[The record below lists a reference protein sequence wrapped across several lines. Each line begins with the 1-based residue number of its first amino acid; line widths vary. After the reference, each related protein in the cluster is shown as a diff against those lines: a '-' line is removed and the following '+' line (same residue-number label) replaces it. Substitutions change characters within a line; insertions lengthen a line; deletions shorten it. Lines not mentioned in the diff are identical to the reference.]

1 MSDSNN
7 LSELHWLL
15 AIVQSIDVGV
25 VVMDRQYRIDV
36 WNTFMENRSGRLP
49 EEARKKSFFE
59 LFPEV
64 DEQWFRRKVENVAT
78 LGTPSFTVWEQRP
91 YLLRFKNYQ
100 PITGL
105 EDFMYQ
111 NTTLLPLKG
120 LGGCI
125 EQICLIIYDVTDVA
139 TNRRQLQAANQELQ
153 RLSSTDRLT
162 GLFNRGHWEEMLRQ
176 EYARHCRY
184 ERNAAL
190 VMFDID
196 HFKKI
201 NDTYGH
207 QAGDAVIQQTA
218 EIIRTSMRD
227 ADTAG
232 RYGGEEFVV
241 LLPDTDSEGALSV
254 AERLRQSIEAH
265 EVNYEGHSIRFTV
278 SLGIADLS
286 QPISG
291 YAQLIERA
299 DNALYASK
307 SAGRNRV
314 TVYQKVGVTADCV
327 RQENSKA

>member
-1 MSDSNN
+1 MSDPND

-25 VVMDRQYRIDV
+25 VVLDREYRIDV

-49 EEARKKSFFE
+49 EEARKKTFFE

-64 DEQWFRRKVENVAT
+64 DERWFRRKVENVAT
-78 LGTPSFTVWEQRP
+78 LGTPSFTIWEQRP

-111 NTTLLPLKG
+111 NTTLMPLKSLSG
-120 LGGCI
+120 SI

-176 EYARHCRY
+176 DYARHRRY

-201 NDTYGH
+201 NDSYGH
-207 QAGDAVIQQTA
+207 QAGDAVIQHTA
-218 EIIRTSMRD
+218 ELVRQCMRD
-227 ADTAG
+227 ADIAG

-241 LLPDTDSEGALSV
+241 LLPDTDSEGAV
-254 AERLRQSIEAH
+254 TFAERLRQSIEAH
-265 EVNYEGHSIRFTV
+265 EVVHDGHSIRFTV

-286 QPISG
+286 QPIAG

-299 DNALYASK
+299 DNALYSSK
-307 SAGRNRV
+307 AAGRNQV
-314 TVYQKVGVTADCV
+314 TLY
-327 RQENSKA
+327 R

>member
-1 MSDSNN
+1 MSDPND

-15 AIVQSIDVGV
+15 AIVQNIDVGV
-25 VVMDRQYRIDV
+25 GVLDRNYRVDV
-36 WNTFMENRSGRLP
+36 WNTFMENRPGRLP
-49 EEARKKSFFE
+49 AEARRKSFFE

-78 LGTPSFTVWEQRP
+78 LGTPSFTIWEQRP

-120 LGGCI
+120 LDGSI
-125 EQICLIIYDVTDVA
+125 RQICLIIYDVTDVA

-162 GLFNRGHWEEMLRQ
+162 GLYNRGHWEEMLRQ
-176 EYARHCRY
+176 DYARHRRY
-184 ERNAAL
+184 DTNAAL

-196 HFKKI
+196 HFKKV

-218 EIIRTSMRD
+218 DIIRKDMRD
-227 ADTAG
+227 ADIAG

-241 LLPDTDSEGALSV
+241 LLPGTDSEGAV
-254 AERLRQSIEAH
+254 MFAERLRQSIEAH
-265 EVNYEGHSIRFTV
+265 EVRYEQHSIRFTI
-278 SLGIADLS
+278 SLGVADLS
-286 QPISG
+286 LPTSG

-314 TVYQKVGVTADCV
+314 TLY
-327 RQENSKA
+327 R

>member
-1 MSDSNN
+1 MPESKG

-25 VVMDRQYRIDV
+25 VVLDREYRIDV

-49 EEARKKSFFE
+49 EEARKKTFFE

-78 LGTPSFTVWEQRP
+78 LGTPSFTIWEQRP

-111 NTTLLPLKG
+111 NTTLMPLKG
-120 LGGCI
+120 LSGNI

-139 TNRRQLQAANQELQ
+139 TNRQQLQAANKELQ

-176 EYARHCRY
+176 EYARHRRY
-184 ERNAAL
+184 DRNAAL

-201 NDTYGH
+201 NDSYGH
-207 QAGDAVIQQTA
+207 QAGDAVIQATA
-218 EIIRTSMRD
+218 ELIRQSTRD
-227 ADTAG
+227 ADIAG
-232 RYGGEEFVV
+232 RNGGEEFVV
-241 LLPDTDSEGALSV
+241 LLPDTDNGGAV
-254 AERLRQSIEAH
+254 TFAERLRRSIEAH
-265 EVNYEGHSIRFTV
+265 EVAYEGQCIRFTV

-286 QPISG
+286 QPTSG

-299 DNALYASK
+299 DNALYKSK
-307 SAGRNRV
+307 SGGRNQV
-314 TVYQKVGVTADCV
+314 SLYQ
-327 RQENSKA
+327 

>member
-1 MSDSNN
+1 MSDSIN

-25 VVMDRQYRIDV
+25 VVLDREYRIDV

-64 DEQWFRRKVENVAT
+64 DEHWFRRKVENVAT
-78 LGTPSFTVWEQRP
+78 LGTPSFTIWEQRP
-91 YLLRFKNYQ
+91 YLLQFKNYQ

-111 NTTLLPLKG
+111 NTTLMPLKALNG
-120 LGGCI
+120 SI
-125 EQICLIIYDVTDVA
+125 EQVCLIIYDVTDVA

-176 EYARHCRY
+176 DYARHRRY

-201 NDTYGH
+201 NDSYGH

-218 EIIRTSMRD
+218 ELVRQSMRD
-227 ADTAG
+227 ADIAG

-241 LLPDTDSEGALSV
+241 LLPDTDSEGALTF

-265 EVNYEGHSIRFTV
+265 EVVYDGHSIRFTV

-286 QPISG
+286 EPTSG

-299 DNALYASK
+299 DNALYSSK
-307 SAGRNRV
+307 AAGRNQV
-314 TVYQKVGVTADCV
+314 TLY
-327 RQENSKA
+327 R

>member
-1 MSDSNN
+1 MPESKG

-25 VVMDRQYRIDV
+25 VVLDREYRIDV
-36 WNTFMENRSGRLP
+36 WNTFMENRSGRLT
-49 EEARKKSFFE
+49 EEARKKTFFE

-78 LGTPSFTVWEQRP
+78 LGTPSFTIWEQRP

-111 NTTLLPLKG
+111 NTTLMPLKG
-120 LGGCI
+120 LSGNI

-139 TNRRQLQAANQELQ
+139 TNRQQLQAANKELQ

-176 EYARHCRY
+176 EYARHRRY
-184 ERNAAL
+184 DRNAAL

-201 NDTYGH
+201 NDSYGH
-207 QAGDAVIQQTA
+207 QAGDAVIQATA
-218 EIIRTSMRD
+218 ELIRQSIRD
-227 ADTAG
+227 ADVAG

-241 LLPDTDSEGALSV
+241 LLPDTDNGGAV
-254 AERLRQSIEAH
+254 TFAERLRRSIEAH
-265 EVNYEGHSIRFTV
+265 EVAYEGQCIRFTV

-286 QPISG
+286 QPTSG

-299 DNALYASK
+299 DNALYKSK
-307 SAGRNRV
+307 SGGRNQV
-314 TVYQKVGVTADCV
+314 SLYQ
-327 RQENSKA
+327 

>member
-1 MSDSNN
+1 MSDSMN

-25 VVMDRQYRIDV
+25 VVLDREYRIDV

-49 EEARKKSFFE
+49 EDAREKSFFE

-78 LGTPSFTVWEQRP
+78 LGTPSFTIWEQRP

-111 NTTLLPLKG
+111 NTTLMPLKG
-120 LGGCI
+120 LSGNI
-125 EQICLIIYDVTDVA
+125 DQICLIIYDVTDVA
-139 TNRRQLQAANQELQ
+139 INRRQLQAANQELQ

-176 EYARHCRY
+176 DYARHRRY
-184 ERNAAL
+184 DRNAAL

-196 HFKKI
+196 HFKRI
-201 NDTYGH
+201 NDSYGH
-207 QAGDAVIQQTA
+207 QAGDAVIQRAA
-218 EIIRTSMRD
+218 ELIRQSMRD
-227 ADTAG
+227 ADIAG

-241 LLPDTDSEGALSV
+241 LLPDTDSEGAV
-254 AERLRQSIEAH
+254 TFAERLRQSIEAH
-265 EVNYEGHSIRFTV
+265 EVIHEGRSIHFTV

-286 QPISG
+286 QPTSG

-299 DNALYASK
+299 DSAMYMSK
-307 SAGRNRV
+307 SAGRNQVSLYR
-314 TVYQKVGVTADCV
+314 
-327 RQENSKA
+327 